1 VPYLPEV
8 FNSHLQSWDLSFKN
22 KDSSDKVSGQV
33 WSRLGAKIYLR
44 DRVNDRMDF
53 VATIKAIR
61 DMTKKWPQA
70 TLKLV
75 EDKAN
80 GPAVISALRSSIQ
93 GLVAVEPN
101 GDKVARAYAVT
112 PLYEAGNVWLPHPS
126 IAPWIKAWQ
135 LEHVQFPLGA
145 NDDDVDSG
153 TQALDRMN
161 RQINGEPDPQAE
173 NEKPPLSETVQ
184 WANQRY

>member
-1 VPYLPEV
+1 VLPDV
-8 FNSHLQSWDLSFKN
+8 FSSHIQSWDLSFKN

-33 WSRLGAKIYLR
+33 WSRLGANVYLR

-61 DMTKKWPQA
+61 DLTKKWPMA
-70 TLKLV
+70 GLKLV

-80 GPAVISALRSSIQ
+80 GPAVISALRNEIP

-101 GDKVARAYAVT
+101 GDKVSRAYAVT
-112 PLYEAGNVWLPHPS
+112 PMYEAGNVWLPHPQ
-126 IAPWIKAWQ
+126 IAPWIEAWK
-135 LEHVQFPLGA
+135 LEHIQFPLGA

-153 TQALDRMN
+153 TQALDRMWK
-161 RQINGEPDPQAE
+161 QINGEPDPQTE
-173 NEKPPLSETVQ
+173 NEKVVYSEAVLV
-184 WANQRY
+184 ANERF